1 MTRQLAFDLP
11 LRTARGRADFYVS
24 PSNAAALAAVEGWR
38 DWPGRR
44 LLLTGR
50 PGSGKTHLAQVWCA
64 QMGGR
69 LAQVQG
75 AGMASADVPALA
87 ASGAVLVE
95 DAEGA
100 AGPGEAA
107 LFHLHNLLDQT
118 GGHLMLTSRAVPRDW
133 GMDLPDLISRM
144 EAVAQAR
151 LAAPDDALLRAV
163 VVKLFA
169 DRQVTVA
176 PAVLAHMTLRMERS
190 LSAAR
195 DLVARLDAIALQRG
209 QAVTRALVN
218 EVLGGLDS
226 G

>member
-1 MTRQLAFDLP
+1 MTGQLVFDLP
-11 LRTARGRADFYVS
+11 LRTARGRADFFVS
-24 PSNAAALAAVEGWR
+24 PSNAAAVAAVEGWR
-38 DWPGRR
+38 DWPAGR

-50 PGSGKTHLAQVWCA
+50 PGSGKTHLAQVWCDLM
-64 QMGGR
+64 QGR
-69 LAQVQG
+69 VARTQG
-75 AGMASADVPALA
+75 TAMAGADVPALA
-87 ASGAVLVE
+87 AAGAVLVE

-100 AGPGEAA
+100 AGAGEAA
-107 LFHLHNLLDQT
+107 LFHLHNLLAQT
-118 GGHLMLTSRAVPRDW
+118 GGYLMLTSRAVPRDW
-133 GMDLPDLISRM
+133 GMDLPDLASRM

-151 LAAPDDALLRAV
+151 LSAPDDALLRAV

-195 DLVARLDAIALQRG
+195 DLVGRLDTLALQRG
-209 QAVTRALVN
+209 QAVTRTLVN

>member
-1 MTRQLAFDLP
+1 MTGQLVFDLP
-11 LRTARGRADFYVS
+11 LRTARGRADFFVS
-24 PSNAAALAAVEGWR
+24 PSNAAAVAAVEGWR
-38 DWPGRR
+38 DWPGGR

-50 PGSGKTHLAQVWCA
+50 PGSGKTHLAQVWCDLM
-64 QMGGR
+64 QGR
-69 LAQVQG
+69 VARTQG
-75 AGMASADVPALA
+75 TAMAGADVPALA
-87 ASGAVLVE
+87 AAGAVLVE

-100 AGPGEAA
+100 AGAGEAA
-107 LFHLHNLLDQT
+107 LFHLHNLLAQT
-118 GGHLMLTSRAVPRDW
+118 GGYLMLTSRAVPRDW
-133 GMDLPDLISRM
+133 GMDLPDLASRM

-151 LAAPDDALLRAV
+151 LSAPDDALLRAV

-176 PAVLAHMTLRMERS
+176 PAVLAHMALRMERS

-209 QAVTRALVN
+209 QAVTRTLVN